1 MRTINSRE
9 MAEIGRQNSITV
21 ATPTQNSG
29 TTSPVTQN
37 SGTTSPVTQNSVT
50 SPVTQN
56 SGTTSPVTQNSGTNP
71 EVKETIK
78 EKGIYEKF
86 NDKVDWA
93 WGPYDRSE

>member
-29 TTSPVTQN
+29 TTSLVTQNSGITSLVTQN
-37 SGTTSPVTQNSVT
+37 SGTTSPV
-50 SPVTQN
+50 P
-56 SGTTSPVTQNSGTNP
+56 QNSGTNP

-78 EKGIYEKF
+78 EKGISEKF